1 MTRLPLHPSARQ
13 RPATLAAAL
22 LAVVAAFQAALALGA
37 PWGEAAYGGVHRG
50 ALPVKYRAS
59 SGVASVAYGALTLIT
74 LGRGPGTTARRRIL
88 SGASALMMLGTA
100 MNLASRSRLERA
112 LWTPV
117 AGTLAVTLL
126 RAARGIPTADARPAA
141 GPRGGGRAVGGDA
154 AAAAR

>member
-1 MTRLPLHPSARQ
+1 MTRLPLHPPVRQ

-22 LAVVAAFQAALALGA
+22 LVAAFQAALALGA
-37 PWGEAAYGGVHRG
+37 PWGEAAYGGAHRG
-50 ALPVKYRAS
+50 ALPAKYRAS
-59 SGVASVAYGALTLIT
+59 SAVASVAYGALTLIT

-100 MNLASRSRLERA
+100 MNLASRSRLERT

-126 RAARGIPTADARPAA
+126 RAARGTPTADARPTA
-141 GPRGGGRAVGGDA
+141 GPRGGRPRRA
-154 AAAAR
+154 